1 MLTLPCAMLLL
12 FVALICQPCT
22 TAGMR
27 PGIRHNDE
35 IDPDDLSLSS
45 LPSRGRRSSSSESSS
60 SDGQSVAAKKK
71 GKLQQVTSGS
81 GKRGKKRG
89 GDGAMSDPDYVQQQ
103 SGDEQN
109 RSSSSIDA
117 FCSSDESER
126 EFIEG
131 LFAFIV
137 RLYLPTIFC

>member
-1 MLTLPCAMLLL
+1 
-12 FVALICQPCT
+12 
-22 TAGMR
+22 MR

-60 SDGQSVAAKKK
+60 SDGQSAAAKKK

-137 RLYLPTIFC
+137 RLYLPTIFCWFDEFV